1 MNLGFLATS
10 NINKK
15 KFAAV
20 TLLNLGT
27 LSWFFIVNFY
37 ISDIFEA
44 MTPNNPTWGLYVGNS
59 IVYGFAIFWSI
70 TISFIGSRINRR
82 HLLFTSIILG
92 VISTALLG
100 LFQGTFFASI
110 VSVLLGTSLGLGLPS
125 SMALVADYTIVDNR
139 GRVSGIIIL
148 GTFIIAFLS
157 MAIYR
162 MLDLGVLS
170 LIPILVVV
178 RSISLVSLVLDK
190 LSKPL
195 TTGEKEMHLPA
206 TTYREFIFYLCPWVM
221 FTIASALARSLIV
234 VETRFTDAYELGTNL
249 RYVFIAVFGLA
260 AGFIADRF
268 GRKLPIIFGLATFG
282 IGYILLGFSMSE
294 TSIIIYYA
302 LSGITWG
309 LFFVIFL
316 VIPGDLS
323 IPRLREKFYA
333 LGYILPLTG
342 ILALSVIP
350 VPNISDLL
358 DTNLIAQIL
367 GICLF
372 LSMYPVF
379 RAKETLTERK
389 IREREMKEHAKR
401 IGKLVHET

>member
-1 MNLGFLATS
+1 M
-10 NINKK
+10 
-15 KFAAV
+15 
-20 TLLNLGT
+20 LNLDG
-27 LSWFFIVNFY
+27 
-37 ISDIFEA
+37 
-44 MTPNNPTWGLYVGNS
+44 
-59 IVYGFAIFWSI
+59 
-70 TISFIGSRINRR
+70 
-82 HLLFTSIILG
+82 
-92 VISTALLG
+92 
-100 LFQGTFFASI
+100 
-110 VSVLLGTSLGLGLPS
+110 
-125 SMALVADYTIVDNR
+125 
-139 GRVSGIIIL
+139 
-148 GTFIIAFLS
+148 
-157 MAIYR
+157 
-162 MLDLGVLS
+162 LS

-178 RSISLVSLVLDK
+178 RSISLVSLAIDK
-190 LSKPL
+190 LSKPS
-195 TTGEKEMHLPA
+195 TTGEKETSLPVA
-206 TTYREFIFYLCPWVM
+206 TYREFIFYLCPWLM
-221 FTIASALARSLIV
+221 FTIASSLARSLIV
-234 VETRFTDAYELGTNL
+234 DVIEFEYAYDLGTNL
-249 RYVFIAVFGLA
+249 RWVFIALFGLA

-282 IGYILLGFSMSE
+282 VGYILLGFSMSNM
-294 TSIIIYYA
+294 SIIIYYA

-350 VPNISDLL
+350 VPNIREIIDA
-358 DTNLIAQIL
+358 NLIAQIL

>member
-1 MNLGFLATS
+1 MGFLTVS
-10 NINKK
+10 NINKRK
-15 KFAAV
+15 LVAV
-20 TLLNLGT
+20 TLLNIGT
-27 LSWFFIVNFY
+27 LSWFFIMNFY
-37 ISDIFEA
+37 ISDIFRA
-44 MTPNNPTWGLYVGNS
+44 TIPNDPYWGLYIGNS
-59 IVYGFAIFWSI
+59 LVYGLAIFWSI

-125 SMALVADYTIVDNR
+125 SMALVADCTIVDNR

-148 GTFIIAFLS
+148 GTFIITFAS
-157 MAIYR
+157 MAIIR
-162 MLDLGVLS
+162 MLNLDGLS

-178 RSISLVSLVLDK
+178 RSISLVSLAIDK
-190 LSKPL
+190 LSKPS
-195 TTGEKEMHLPA
+195 TTGDKETSLPVA
-206 TTYREFIFYLCPWVM
+206 TYREFIFYLCPWLM
-221 FTIASALARSLIV
+221 FTIASSLARSLIV
-234 VETRFTDAYELGTNL
+234 DVIEFESAYDLGTNL
-249 RYVFIAVFGLA
+249 RWVFIALFGLA

-282 IGYILLGFSMSE
+282 VGYILLGFSMNE
-294 TSIIIYYA
+294 ISIIIYYA

-350 VPNISDLL
+350 VPNIREIIDA
-358 DTNLIAQIL
+358 NLIAQIL

>member
-1 MNLGFLATS
+1 M
-10 NINKK
+10 
-15 KFAAV
+15 
-20 TLLNLGT
+20 
-27 LSWFFIVNFY
+27 NFY
-37 ISDIFEA
+37 ISEIFA
-44 MTPNNPTWGLYVGNS
+44 VLIPNNSDWGLYVGNS
-59 IVYGFAIFWSI
+59 LVYGLAIFWSI
-70 TISFIGSRINRR
+70 TISFIGSRISRR
-82 HLLFTSIILG
+82 KLLFTSIILG
-92 VISTALLG
+92 VISTALLS
-100 LFQGTFFASI
+100 LVQETFFASI

-148 GTFIIAFLS
+148 GTFIITFIS
-157 MAIYR
+157 MAIIR
-162 MLDLGVLS
+162 MLNLDGLS

-178 RSISLVSLVLDK
+178 RSISLVSLVIDK

-195 TTGEKEMHLPA
+195 TTSLKETRLPA

-234 VETRFTDAYELGTNL
+234 NVIVDDRAVSSAYELGTNL
-249 RYVFIAVFGLA
+249 RWGFIALFGLT

-282 IGYILLGFSMSE
+282 VGYILLGFSMSE
-294 TSIIIYYA
+294 ITIIIYYA

-379 RAKETLTERK
+379 RAKETLTEKK

-401 IGKLVHET
+401 IGKLIHET

>member
-1 MNLGFLATS
+1 
-10 NINKK
+10 
-15 KFAAV
+15 
-20 TLLNLGT
+20 
-27 LSWFFIVNFY
+27 
-37 ISDIFEA
+37 
-44 MTPNNPTWGLYVGNS
+44 
-59 IVYGFAIFWSI
+59 
-70 TISFIGSRINRR
+70 
-82 HLLFTSIILG
+82 
-92 VISTALLG
+92 
-100 LFQGTFFASI
+100 
-110 VSVLLGTSLGLGLPS
+110 
-125 SMALVADYTIVDNR
+125 
-139 GRVSGIIIL
+139 
-148 GTFIIAFLS
+148 
-157 MAIYR
+157 
-162 MLDLGVLS
+162 
-170 LIPILVVV
+170 
-178 RSISLVSLVLDK
+178 
-190 LSKPL
+190 
-195 TTGEKEMHLPA
+195 
-206 TTYREFIFYLCPWVM
+206 M

-234 VETRFTDAYELGTNL
+234 DVIVRWDDQAVSSAYQLGTNL
-249 RYVFIAVFGLA
+249 RWGFIALFGLA

-282 IGYILLGFSMSE
+282 VGYILLGFSMSE
-294 TSIIIYYA
+294 VTIIIYYA

-350 VPNISDLL
+350 VPNISDVL

-379 RAKETLTERK
+379 RAKETLTEKK